1 MKTIEYKVRPIT
13 RFIITRYE
21 QEGNGASS
29 IQVGEFVSED
39 GAALVAKA
47 LAGLD
52 VSNGLNARMAGPANS
67 FDELIAKRAPGSAS
81 D

>member
-13 RFIITRYE
+13 RFIITRFT
-21 QEGNGASS
+21 QEDDGARS

-39 GAALVAKA
+39 GAALVARA
-47 LAGLD
+47 LSDLD
-52 VSNGLNARMAGPANS
+52 VSNGLNARLVGAPSS
-67 FDELIAKRAPGSAS
+67 FDELIAARSP